1 MRISEEADR
10 LDGKVAAIG
19 GGARGIG
26 FSIAHTLGNAGAR
39 VWICDIDAERSKA
52 SVARLRKESID
63 ARFMETDLE
72 KRDGPQ
78 EMVRRVVD
86 ADGQIDILINNAKAG
101 QRMGLFEETE
111 ENWDITVSVIQ
122 RAAFFASQ
130 EAIRSMKRTG
140 GGSIVNVSSVAA
152 LCSCDESPSYHSAK
166 AALTQITRYLA
177 QMAGGYG
184 VRVNCVLPGFIVKDE
199 DRPRYDREDNVSY
212 RQVAEFVHPIRRVGS
227 SDEVA
232 RAVLFLA
239 SDNASFI
246 TGHSLLVDGGLT
258 GQGPFEMVSRFIDS
272 QIGS

>member
-19 GGARGIG
+19 GGARGLG
-26 FSIAHTLGNAGAR
+26 LNIACTLGNAGAR
-39 VWICDIDAERSKA
+39 VWVCDIDVERGKE
-52 SVARLRKESID
+52 SVARLCKESTD

-101 QRMGLFEETE
+101 ERMGLFEETE
-111 ENWDITVSVIQ
+111 ENWDVTVSVIQ

-140 GGSIVNVSSVAA
+140 GGSIVNLSSVAA
-152 LCSCDESPSYHSAK
+152 LYSCHESPSYHAAK
-166 AALTQITRYLA
+166 AALTQMTRYLA
-177 QMAGGYG
+177 QKAGGYG

-199 DRPRYDREDNVSY
+199 DRPRYDRDDNMAY
-212 RQVAEFVHPIRRVGS
+212 RQVAEFVHPIGRVGN

-246 TGHSLLVDGGLT
+246 TGHNLLVDGGLT
-258 GQGPFEMVSRFIDS
+258 GQEPFEMVFRFIDS
-272 QIGS
+272 QSGN